1 VKPDSDARNG
11 SFVIGD
17 LVEKPSIES
26 APSNL
31 AIAARYVFSPEIH
44 EALEK
49 TPPGKNGEIQLTD
62 AIRILLGRGKRIVG
76 MHLGP
81 GERRYD
87 IGNFESYFQAFIE
100 FALAEC
106 PKLASLIQVAK
117 HEAR

>member
-1 VKPDSDARNG
+1 VGSG
-11 SFVIGD
+11 SFLIRD
-17 LVEKPSIES
+17 LVEKPSVES

-31 AIAARYVFSPEIH
+31 AIAARYVFSPDIH

-62 AIRILLGRGKRIVG
+62 AIRMVLEQGGKIMG
-76 MHLGP
+76 MHLGA

-100 FALAEC
+100 FALAEY
-106 PKLASLIQVAK
+106 PKLASLIQVTR